1 MPSGDEPQEARAHRR
16 TSLPDVQR
24 RRPDSHSCVRRLPA
38 GSPRRASHCPP
49 HIPPCSAPQDCRLS
63 LFHTAHPISVNRRRS
78 SGNTPQTA
86 PVSVPSLQSLQ
97 SAPLPVHSAP
107 PPVHLSPCN
116 IPDIPNPF
124 LLTNNKS
131 RAIAGFVSHS
141 KDAARPCLY
150 RNPSGFTAGDVLFSH
165 FPR

>member
-16 TSLPDVQR
+16 MSLPDVQR

-78 SGNTPQTA
+78 SGNTPQMA
-86 PVSVPSLQSLQ
+86 PVSVPPLQSLQ

-131 RAIAGFVSHS
+131 RAIAGFVLPYENVSH
-141 KDAARPCLY
+141 A
-150 RNPSGFTAGDVLFSH
+150 
-165 FPR
+165 